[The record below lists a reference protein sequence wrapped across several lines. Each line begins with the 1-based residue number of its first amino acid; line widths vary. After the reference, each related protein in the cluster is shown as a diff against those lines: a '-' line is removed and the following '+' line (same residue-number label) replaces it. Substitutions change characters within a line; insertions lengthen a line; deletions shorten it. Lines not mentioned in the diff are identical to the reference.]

1 MTLTVGLSC
10 FPFMAVVL
18 ILISSPLS
26 QELTAEYSVSS
37 MPTFIFF
44 KNGQKIESFSGAS
57 ENKLREMI
65 EKYK

>member
-1 MTLTVGLSC
+1 MSVLFCITNQFLFLT
-10 FPFMAVVL
+10 
-18 ILISSPLS
+18 
-26 QELTAEYSVSS
+26 QELTGEYSVSS

-65 EKYK
+65 DKYI